1 MRNLHAQSDDELVE
15 IIKDKYTTY
24 KIMIN
29 RRKEIIVEIVDQKD
43 DEYRFERGM
52 TDYIEYHKL
61 EKYDDDNDH
70 AEAYDN
76 KVAKKAARE
85 LDRTVYGGA
94 NVRDL
99 DRDELQAQA
108 ETQHYPESMVSA
120 AQSSVGTR
128 ARAPSSAAASVARPP
143 QQSQPPHQRPNTSSM
158 VVIDETQVGTGP
170 GWQLLRRAKS
180 SSNLS
185 TTSAA
190 SGGLPVP
197 KGSCGSSVSDF
208 PAAASS
214 GFTCEQLAQ
223 MEDGQGNGLASAT
236 ASEAEV
242 GWAPGP
248 DSAGSANAAAALAA
262 ADAAQ
267 MCPKALDERSRQ
279 DATKALKA
287 IMADFGTDDDHFDH
301 SRQSKA
307 CDAAISRLRKHAR
320 KCSNSGDEDLRN
332 FGQQLWDCADEIE
345 ERQSLFEDGRT
356 KFAQVVTAK
365 PSAARLI
372 IMRVMSEQTICN
384 FVSREA
390 ARLSDGA
397 LANHMTGRAL
407 ILALAG
413 QCRSEPPRPWTSF
426 YQG

>member
-1 MRNLHAQSDDELVE
+1 M
-15 IIKDKYTTY
+15 
-24 KIMIN
+24 
-29 RRKEIIVEIVDQKD
+29 
-43 DEYRFERGM
+43 
-52 TDYIEYHKL
+52 
-61 EKYDDDNDH
+61 
-70 AEAYDN
+70 
-76 KVAKKAARE
+76 
-85 LDRTVYGGA
+85 
-94 NVRDL
+94 
-99 DRDELQAQA
+99 
-108 ETQHYPESMVSA
+108 
-120 AQSSVGTR
+120 
-128 ARAPSSAAASVARPP
+128 
-143 QQSQPPHQRPNTSSM
+143 
-158 VVIDETQVGTGP
+158 
-170 GWQLLRRAKS
+170 
-180 SSNLS
+180 
-185 TTSAA
+185 
-190 SGGLPVP
+190 P
-197 KGSCGSSVSDF
+197 KGSCGSSVSDS
-208 PAAASS
+208 PTAASS

-236 ASEAEV
+236 ASEAE
-242 GWAPGP
+242 APGS

-301 SRQSKA
+301 SRQNKA

-372 IMRVMSEQTICN
+372 IMRVMSEQTICT

-390 ARLSDGA
+390 ARPPDGA

-413 QCRSEPPRPWTSF
+413 HNVEAKPPGMGLHFIKDMTPS
-426 YQG
+426 